1 MEFERTKIV
10 DVDIALFNIR
20 VLAVILFIIGRINNY
35 LFVFDDTYL
44 QTILLIVNKLP
55 KSYIVTSK

>member
-35 LFVFDDTYL
+35 LFVFDDTNL
-44 QTILLIVNKLP
+44 QTILLIVKKLP